1 MCFRFRIGPFA
12 DKSNP
17 TKGANIVPGINSYE
31 KKGKSSDF
39 LRQEAFV
46 KKTQQEIAE
55 SLGTGKSAIVGM
67 KNHTRGASVQ
77 VAKKAA
83 ATTGQKPANIF
94 LTSQVA
100 ALEKKITTKSIKDEN
115 VLGACQSIMRAIK
128 GQFAAKDF
136 DRRDAE
142 FVAAAERLRD
152 IAVAALDMADS
163 MGPKAG
169 GATDLGYPHAEG
181 DSVAP
186 ALKTATKGHT
196 RDLHGRAVPQD
207 EAIER
212 DAFGRAV

>member
-1 MCFRFRIGPFA
+1 M
-12 DKSNP
+12 
-17 TKGANIVPGINSYE
+17 PGINSYE
-31 KKGKSSDF
+31 KKGTSSNF

-67 KNHTRGASVQ
+67 KNHSRGASVN

-100 ALEKKITTKSIKDEN
+100 ALEKKITTKAIKDEN

-128 GQFAAKDF
+128 GQFRDSEF
-136 DRRDAE
+136 DRTEPE

-152 IAVAALDMADS
+152 IATAALDMADRDAT
-163 MGPKAG
+163 MGGTAAANEYTEPTRG
-169 GATDLGYPHAEG
+169 TG
-181 DSVAP
+181 DSVATVF
-186 ALKTATKGHT
+186 KS
-196 RDLHGRAVPQD
+196 RDAHGKSVQ
-207 EAIER
+207 EGEQIER
-212 DAFGRAV
+212 DPLGRRIKD

>member
-1 MCFRFRIGPFA
+1 M
-12 DKSNP
+12 
-17 TKGANIVPGINSYE
+17 PGINSYE

-67 KNHTRGASVQ
+67 KNHSRGASVQ

-100 ALEKKITTKSIKDEN
+100 ALEKKITKKQIKDEN

-128 GQFAAKDF
+128 GQFRDSEF
-136 DRRDAE
+136 DRRDEE
-142 FVAAAERLRD
+142 FVRAAEMLKA
-152 IAVAALDMADS
+152 IATAALDMADS
-163 MGPKAG
+163 QDKSFGPAAG
-169 GATDLGYPHAEG
+169 SGNDAGVVHHVG
-181 DSVAP
+181 DSTAV
-186 ALKTATKGHT
+186 ATKST
-196 RDLHGRAVPQD
+196 RDANGKAVV
-207 EAIER
+207 EEGETVER
-212 DAFGRAV
+212 DAYGRRIK